1 MRYRPFSGTR
11 VVIALMLREMATT
24 YGRSPGGYVWTIVEP
39 VAGIGL
45 MTVVFSFIVH
55 APVLGSSFSLFYATG
70 FLPFVAYL
78 TITNRVGGAIRYSRP
93 LLAYPSVTFIDTI
106 LSRLFLVLL
115 TELLVMILVLG
126 GIHILFSVDAA
137 PNFGKLVNAFGMLTI
152 LGLGFGLI
160 NCYLFGVYPVWEQ
173 FWSILNR
180 PLFLVSGLFF
190 LIEGLPEQMRN
201 ALLWNPIAHI
211 IIEFRAGIYPTYE
224 GYYASPIYVYSIGLV
239 CTAFGLL
246 LLYRDHRYLVNEGA

>member
-78 TITNRVGGAIRYSRP
+78 TITNRVGGAIRYWPVQVSGHP
-93 LLAYPSVTFIDTI
+93 
-106 LSRLFLVLL
+106 VLL
-115 TELLVMILVLG
+115 LGPVAVHPTAQGEGLAASMIRDSLAEAAEHWDRVMLVGDYPYYKRFGFEVLDG
-126 GIHILFSVDAA
+126 VEMPPPTNPDR
-137 PNFGKLVNAFGMLTI
+137 T
-152 LGLGFGLI
+152 LGLALHPGAWD
-160 NCYLFGVYPVWEQ
+160 GVKGEV
-173 FWSILNR
+173 
-180 PLFLVSGLFF
+180 GK
-190 LIEGLPEQMRN
+190 
-201 ALLWNPIAHI
+201 A
-211 IIEFRAGIYPTYE
+211 
-224 GYYASPIYVYSIGLV
+224 
-239 CTAFGLL
+239 
-246 LLYRDHRYLVNEGA
+246 